1 MGARSRRIRR
11 ATHVLST
18 LAATVVPGFGP
29 LTVTTDADAEL
40 APGSIIAANHTSL
53 VDPAIVFAAL
63 HRLGVKPVVMATS
76 GLWRIPVLRRHLERE
91 GHIPVHRNTIRAAA
105 ALEGAAEALAD
116 GRLVLIYGEGG
127 LPRRKDAAE
136 AGPGPFRRG
145 LARLASTT
153 GAPVV
158 PLGHAGARRISSGGR
173 TKQLAG
179 LLTAGVRRPGTH
191 VHVGTPFRLAED
203 AAAATARAH
212 QAVTA
217 AWKTAAERLG
227 LPAAPVVTTPPRA
240 HEASNTPPVDGR

>member
-1 MGARSRRIRR
+1 M
-11 ATHVLST
+11 LST
-18 LAATVVPGFGP
+18 LAAAVVPSFGP
-29 LTVTTDADAEL
+29 LTVTTDADVEL

-63 HRLGVKPVVMATS
+63 RSLGVAPVVMATA
-76 GLWRIPVLRRHLERE
+76 GLWRIPVLGRYLERE
-91 GHIPVHRNTIRAAA
+91 GHVPVHRHTIRAAE
-105 ALEGAAEALAD
+105 ALEGAAAALAA

-127 LPRRKDAAE
+127 LPPRKDASE

-179 LLTAGVRRPGTH
+179 LLTAGVRRPGAH
-191 VHVGTPFRLAED
+191 VHVGMPFRLSDD

-227 LPAAPVVTTPPRA
+227 LPSAPAPLRRTQA
-240 HEASNTPPVDGR
+240 